1 MTKIIVIQ
9 VRRYFF
15 RLILIGNY
23 QVSDL
28 HKPSKVDNVN
38 NKNIKVIPANIE
50 IIIQHPQNIYLH
62 SQLIN
67 LSNLYMNLK
76 YTNPKCPFS

>member
-1 MTKIIVIQ
+1 M
-9 VRRYFF
+9 RRYFF

-23 QVSDL
+23 QVSVL

-38 NKNIKVIPANIE
+38 NKNIKVIPARIE
-50 IIIQHPQNIYLH
+50 IMIQYPQNIYLH

-67 LSNLYMNLK
+67 LSNLNK
-76 YTNPKCPFS
+76 NNKF